1 MCHYQRIDKIT
12 HMRVLSKWLLE
23 MYMGEYVP
31 ARWKGESTV
40 GEGCDMLVT
49 SKVDALLQLYNG

>member
-1 MCHYQRIDKIT
+1 
-12 HMRVLSKWLLE
+12 MRVLSKWLLE